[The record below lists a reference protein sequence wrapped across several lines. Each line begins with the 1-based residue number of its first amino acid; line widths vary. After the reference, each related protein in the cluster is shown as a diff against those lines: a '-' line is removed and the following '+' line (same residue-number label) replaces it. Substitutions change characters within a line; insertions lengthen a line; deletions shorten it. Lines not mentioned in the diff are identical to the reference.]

1 MIFLII
7 ILAKKLPIIGYSLS
21 YVVTEFNLSPET
33 LVKVP
38 LLNTQFSKKMK
49 NQGFHISSL
58 SLQASLT
65 ALLLIAGNS
74 TLVSNQVKAGATP
87 ILTAQAPATATV
99 IYVNSATGQDTA
111 GAGTAAAPYKT
122 ITFALSKAQPGTVV
136 QVAPGTYSKETGET
150 FPLVLN
156 SGVTLQGDE
165 ANKGQG
171 ILISGGGFYTSR
183 TWAKQDITLL
193 ANDNTT
199 ITGLTFTNP
208 NSRGTAVWVES
219 SNPVIKNSTFTNSN
233 RDGVY
238 LTGTANPQ
246 IESNI
251 FLKNGGQGIS
261 VTKSA
266 QGSIRGNLFQNT
278 GFGVAIGG
286 SSTPLLEANNI
297 TQNKSGLYISET
309 AKPILRKNAIRNNT
323 QDGIVATINAA
334 PDLGTSSNP
343 GGNLI
348 RDNARYDLNN
358 STKGKITAIGND
370 INQKKISGPVD
381 FIAATV
387 TTPPDNNTGNTGK
400 VAFKD
405 VQTGYWAKAYIEALA
420 AQGIIAGFPDGSFKP
435 NEPVTRAQFAAIIN
449 KAFKPSAT
457 RQAITF
463 KDVKSNYWGYGAIQ
477 AASSSPFLTGY
488 PDSTFKPEEKIQRV
502 QAIVSLANGLGLTAS
517 DQNAIKFYTDAG
529 QIPSYAAGPVAAAT
543 SRQLVIN
550 YPNVK
555 ELAPKRQAT
564 RAEIAAF
571 VYQALVNAGRVQPIA
586 SQYLVTTK

>member
-1 MIFLII
+1 
-7 ILAKKLPIIGYSLS
+7 
-21 YVVTEFNLSPET
+21 
-33 LVKVP
+33 
-38 LLNTQFSKKMK
+38 MK

-74 TLVSNQVKAGATP
+74 TLVSNQVKASPNP

-99 IYVNSATGQDTA
+99 IYVNSATGQDIA

-122 ITFALSKAQPGTVV
+122 IAFALSQAQSGTVV
-136 QVAPGTYSKETGET
+136 QVAPGTYSKDTGEK
-150 FPLVLN
+150 FPLILN

-171 ILISGGGFYTSR
+171 TLISGGGFYTSR

-193 ANDNTT
+193 ADNNTI

-233 RDGVY
+233 RDGIY
-238 LTGTANPQ
+238 LTGNANPQ

-358 STKGKITAIGND
+358 STRGKITAIGND

-387 TTPPDNNTGNTGK
+387 TAPPDGN
-400 VAFKD
+400 
-405 VQTGYWAKAYIEALA
+405 
-420 AQGIIAGFPDGSFKP
+420 IAGFPDGSFKP

-457 RQAITF
+457 RKAITF

-488 PDSTFKPEEKIQRV
+488 PDLTFKPEQQIPRV
-502 QAIVSLANGLGLTAS
+502 QAIVALANGLGLTAS

-571 VYQALVNAGRVQPIA
+571 VYQALVSAGRVQPIA

>member
-1 MIFLII
+1 T
-7 ILAKKLPIIGYSLS
+7 S
-21 YVVTEFNLSPET
+21 
-33 LVKVP
+33 
-38 LLNTQFSKKMK
+38 
-49 NQGFHISSL
+49 
-58 SLQASLT
+58 
-65 ALLLIAGNS
+65 
-74 TLVSNQVKAGATP
+74 
-87 ILTAQAPATATV
+87 QAPVTATV
-99 IYVNSATGQDTA
+99 IYVNSATGQDA
-111 GAGTAAAPYKT
+111 VGAGNAAAPYKT
-122 ITFALSKAQPGTVV
+122 ITFALSQAQPGTVV
-136 QVAPGTYSKETGET
+136 QVAPGTYSQETGEK

-156 SGVTLQGDE
+156 SGVTLKGDE
-165 ANKGQG
+165 GNKGQG

-193 ANDNTT
+193 ANDNTL

-238 LTGTANPQ
+238 LTGNANPQ
-246 IESNI
+246 IENNI
-251 FLKNGGQGIS
+251 FFKNGGQGIS

-266 QGSIRGNLFQNT
+266 QGSIRGNLFQDT
-278 GFGVAIGG
+278 GFGLAIGG
-286 SSTPLLEANNI
+286 SSTPLVEANNI

-309 AKPILRKNAIRNNT
+309 AKPVLRKNAIRDNK

-334 PDLGTSSNP
+334 PDLGTTNNP

-348 RDNARYDLNN
+348 RDNSRYDLNN

-370 INQKKISGPVD
+370 INQKKIFGAVD

-387 TTPPDNNTGNTGK
+387 TTPPDNNTGK

-420 AQGIIAGFPDGSFKP
+420 SQGIIAGFPDGNFKP

-457 RQAITF
+457 RKAITF

-488 PDSTFKPEEKIQRV
+488 PDLTFKPEQQIPRV
-502 QAIVSLANGLGLTAS
+502 QAIVALANGLGLTAS

-543 SRQLVIN
+543 SRQLVVN

-571 VYQALVNAGRVQPIA
+571 VYQALVNAGRVQPIT
-586 SQYLVTTK
+586 SQYVVTTK